1 MQNEETQM
9 TTVAHII
16 NHTHWDREWF
26 LTSIYTNPWIPRLI
40 DTLERL
46 ATDNPDYQFLLDGQ
60 TLVIEDLLNLAPAY
74 HQKVDRLISAGHL
87 IIGPY
92 YCQPDWRITGG
103 ESLIRNLLY
112 GRKDMQQHGGR
123 NHTGWLVDT
132 FGHISQAPQLHDL
145 FGLDAVFVWRGI
157 PQMEP
162 YFRWQGAN
170 GRQLLAINLFGGY
183 RNLYGI
189 THVPEVAIK
198 RLEAEVAKLQPY
210 YPTSDIP
217 LFDGYDLEQNPEDPV
232 LFYREHAA
240 DMPDHIQIKESS
252 PGDFVQV
259 VNDKVP
265 NPPTIPGELNSG
277 KFGAVF
283 PGTLSTRTYLKVM
296 NRDSE
301 YLLFG
306 LCEPL
311 AVLARLKGRAYQSQQ
326 YEAWARSLLQNTIH
340 DCICGVSIDQ
350 VHEKME
356 YSYRELYQAVKKDV
370 GDSLTYILRDFAPGM
385 YAVSTNPFAYE
396 GWQVW
401 GDEIYHLHTQG
412 VGVWRITDTSPV
424 ERPHQAVTEFEWQ
437 NDHYSAVINDDGAVQ
452 VGAATLGYLIV
463 TEEKGDTYS
472 DEVGQHSV
480 TAHVDYP
487 PIITE
492 KSDHHCVVKYQCT
505 FPWKT
510 AQITATVR
518 LTFDETPLLRW
529 QVDLDTKGTNF
540 RVDMAFKTGLSG
552 DVYAGMPFDVV
563 KRPTVDKDLLPRQL
577 DQTLTAVLL
586 GQRELE
592 EVRTFP
598 FHDFVAISDGSSSAA
613 IMAKGIRAY
622 QADDEGTISLTLRR
636 SIDWLTAPNLQYRT
650 GDAGPFMYVPDA
662 RCERTVRHEIAA
674 MIGKTTVDD
683 LTLHR
688 WNAGFQNPPLMVAAR
703 GAGTQTEWQF
713 LQENLPLS
721 SLSIY
726 EDKLLA
732 RFYNPTTRNHPLNR
746 EYQETT
752 VWGSPKAAIKTA
764 PAKGILTIEIP
775 QAFPELSKAPDE
787 GLVTAMSFPEWRVG
801 DNQGLPDPEI
811 IAQIETKITRLERE
825 VSQVETQ
832 LRNVRGEKRFRVQY
846 QYYILK
852 RELYELRLSALL
864 NQRKL
869 AVQGRLDYEYIYTL
883 DPEIAEL
890 GIQLNDL
897 RIKRRIYDYVV
908 GVRP

>member
-1 MQNEETQM
+1 MK
-9 TTVAHII
+9 TVAHII

-26 LTSIYTNPWIPRLI
+26 LTSVYTNPWIPKLI

-46 ATDNPDYQFLLDGQ
+46 ARENPDYQFLLDGQ
-60 TLVIEDLLNLAPAY
+60 TLVIEDLLKLAPDY
-74 HQKVDRLISAGHL
+74 RDKVDWLISAGHL
-87 IIGPY
+87 IVGPY
-92 YCQPDWRITGG
+92 YCQPDWQITGG

-162 YFRWQGAN
+162 YFQWQGAN

-198 RLEAEVAKLQPY
+198 RLEAEAAKLQPY

-240 DMPDHIQIKESS
+240 DLPDHIQIKESS
-252 PGDFVQV
+252 PGDFVQI

-265 NPPTIPGELNSG
+265 NPPIIPGELNSG

-296 NRDSE
+296 NRDCE
-301 YLLFG
+301 HLLFE

-370 GDSLTYILRDFAPGM
+370 GDSLTYILHNFAPGM

-396 GWQVW
+396 GWQVR
-401 GDEIYHLHTQG
+401 GDKIYHLHTQG
-412 VGVWRITDTSPV
+412 VGVWRITDASPV
-424 ERPHQAVTEFEWQ
+424 ERPRQPVSDFKWQ
-437 NDHYSAVINDDGAVQ
+437 NDHYTATVNANGVVQ
-452 VGAATLGYLIV
+452 VDTATLGYLIV

-472 DEVGQHSV
+472 DEAGQHSV
-480 TAHVDYP
+480 TGHAAGP
-487 PIITE
+487 LTIEE
-492 KSDHHCVVKYQCT
+492 KSKHHCVISYRCA
-505 FPWKT
+505 FPWKD
-510 AQITATVR
+510 AQIAATVR

-529 QVDLDTKGTNF
+529 QVDLDSRGTDF
-540 RVDMAFKTGLSG
+540 RVDLAFKTGLSG
-552 DVYAGMPFDVV
+552 DVYAGMPFDVIE
-563 KRPTVDKDLLPRQL
+563 RPTVDKDLLPRQL
-577 DQTLTAVLL
+577 DQKLAAVLL
-586 GQRELE
+586 GQRELG

-598 FHDFVAISDGSSSAA
+598 FHAFVAISDGSSSAA

-622 QADDEGTISLTLRR
+622 QADDDGTISLTLRR
-636 SIDWLTAPNLQYRT
+636 SVEWLTASDLKYRS

-662 RCERTVRHEIAA
+662 RCERTVRHEIAVL
-674 MIGKTTVDD
+674 IDKTTIDD
-683 LTLHR
+683 LTIHSL
-688 WNAGFQNPPLMVAAR
+688 NAGFQNPPLIVAAQ
-703 GAGTQTEWQF
+703 GTGEQTEWQF
-713 LQENLPLS
+713 LQEELPLS

-732 RFYNPTTRNHPLNR
+732 RFYNPTLRNYPLNR
-746 EYQETT
+746 EYLETT
-752 VWGSPKAAIKTA
+752 VWGSPKAPIKTV
-764 PAKGILTIEIP
+764 PAKGILTLEVAKAVP
-775 QAFPELSKAPDE
+775 GLSTPPDE
-787 GLVTAMSFPEWRVG
+787 RVVTSMTFPEWRAG
-801 DNQGLPDPEI
+801 DNNGLPDPNVIE
-811 IAQIETKITRLERE
+811 QLETKIVGLELQ
-825 VSQVETQ
+825 VAQVEEEW
-832 LRNVRGEKRFRVQY
+832 RNASGREQYLVRHR
-846 QYYILK
+846 YYMLK

-864 NQRKL
+864 NRRKL
-869 AVQGRLDYEYIYTL
+869 DLRGRLDHDYLYAL

-890 GIQLNDL
+890 GAQLNEL
-897 RIKRRIYDYVV
+897 RIKRRIYDYVI
-908 GVRP
+908 GVKP

>member
-1 MQNEETQM
+1 MK
-9 TTVAHII
+9 TVAHII

-26 LTSIYTNPWIPRLI
+26 LTSVYTNPWIPKLI

-46 ATDNPDYQFLLDGQ
+46 AKENPDYQFLLDGQ
-60 TLVIEDLLNLAPAY
+60 TLVIEDLLKLAPDY
-74 HQKVDRLISAGHL
+74 RDKVDWLISAGHL
-87 IIGPY
+87 IVGPY
-92 YCQPDWRITGG
+92 YCQPDWQITGG

-162 YFRWQGAN
+162 YFQWQGAN

-198 RLEAEVAKLQPY
+198 RLEAEAAKLQPY

-240 DMPDHIQIKESS
+240 DLPDHIQIKESS
-252 PGDFVQV
+252 PGDFVQI

-296 NRDSE
+296 NRDCE
-301 YLLFG
+301 HLLFE

-356 YSYRELYQAVKKDV
+356 DSYRKLYRDIKQDV
-370 GDSLTYILRDFAPGM
+370 RASLTYILHDFAPGM

-396 GWQVW
+396 GWQVR
-401 GDEIYHLHTQG
+401 GDNVYHLHTKG
-412 VGVWRITDTSPV
+412 IGVWRISDSSPV
-424 ERPHQAVTEFEWQ
+424 ERPRQPVSDFKWQ
-437 NDHYSAVINDDGAVQ
+437 NDHYTATVNANGVVQ
-452 VGAATLGYLIV
+452 VDTATLGYLIV

-472 DEVGQHSV
+472 DEAGQHSV
-480 TAHVDYP
+480 TGHAAGP
-487 PIITE
+487 LTIEE
-492 KSDHHCVVKYQCT
+492 KSRHHCVISYRCA
-505 FPWKT
+505 FPWKD
-510 AQITATVR
+510 AQIAATVR

-529 QVDLDTKGTNF
+529 QVDLDSRGTDF
-540 RVDMAFKTGLSG
+540 RVDLAFKTGLSG
-552 DVYAGMPFDVV
+552 DVYAGMPFDVIE
-563 KRPTVDKDLLPRQL
+563 RPTVDKDLLPRQL
-577 DQTLTAVLL
+577 DQKLAAVLL
-586 GQRELE
+586 GQRELG

-598 FHDFVAISDGSSSAA
+598 FHAFVAISDGSSSAA

-622 QADDEGTISLTLRR
+622 QADDDGTISLTLRR
-636 SIDWLTAPNLQYRT
+636 SVEWLTASDLKYRS

-662 RCERTVRHEIAA
+662 RCERTVRHEIAVL
-674 MIGKTTVDD
+674 IDKTTIDD
-683 LTLHR
+683 LTIHSL
-688 WNAGFQNPPLMVAAR
+688 NAGFQNPPLIVAAQ
-703 GAGTQTEWQF
+703 GTGEQTEWQF
-713 LQENLPLS
+713 LQEELPLS

-732 RFYNPTTRNHPLNR
+732 RFYNPTLRNYPLNR
-746 EYQETT
+746 EYLETT
-752 VWGSPKAAIKTA
+752 VWGSPKAPIKTV
-764 PAKGILTIEIP
+764 PAKGILTLEIAKAVP
-775 QAFPELSKAPDE
+775 GLSTPPDE
-787 GLVTAMSFPEWRVG
+787 RVVTSMTFPEWRVG
-801 DNQGLPDPEI
+801 DNQGLPASEI
-811 IAQIETKITRLERE
+811 IAQLETKIARLELQ
-825 VSQVETQ
+825 VAQVEEEW
-832 LRNVRGEKRFRVQY
+832 RNASGREQYLVRHR
-846 QYYILK
+846 YYMLK

-864 NQRKL
+864 NRRKL
-869 AVQGRLDYEYIYTL
+869 DLRGRLDHDYLYAL

-890 GIQLNDL
+890 GAQLNEL
-897 RIKRRIYDYVV
+897 RIKRRIYDYVI
-908 GVRP
+908 GVKP

>member
-1 MQNEETQM
+1 MK
-9 TTVAHII
+9 TVAHII

-26 LTSIYTNPWIPRLI
+26 LTSVYTNPWIPKLI

-46 ATDNPDYQFLLDGQ
+46 ARENPDYQFLLDGQ
-60 TLVIEDLLNLAPAY
+60 TLVIEDLLKLAPDY
-74 HQKVDRLISAGHL
+74 RDKVDWLISAGHL
-87 IIGPY
+87 IVGPY
-92 YCQPDWRITGG
+92 YCQPDWQITGG

-162 YFRWQGAN
+162 YFQWQGAN

-198 RLEAEVAKLQPY
+198 RLEAEAAKLQPY

-240 DMPDHIQIKESS
+240 DLPDHIQIKESS
-252 PGDFVQV
+252 PGDFVQI

-265 NPPTIPGELNSG
+265 NPPIIPGELNSG

-296 NRDSE
+296 NRDCE
-301 YLLFG
+301 HLLFE

-370 GDSLTYILRDFAPGM
+370 GDSLTYILHDFAPGM

-396 GWQVW
+396 GWQVR
-401 GDEIYHLHTQG
+401 GDKIYHLHTQG
-412 VGVWRITDTSPV
+412 VGVWRITDASPV
-424 ERPHQAVTEFEWQ
+424 ERPRQPVSDFKWQ
-437 NDHYSAVINDDGAVQ
+437 NDHYTATVNANGVVQ
-452 VGAATLGYLIV
+452 VDTATLGYLIV

-472 DEVGQHSV
+472 DEAGQHSV
-480 TAHVDYP
+480 TGHAAGP
-487 PIITE
+487 LTIEE
-492 KSDHHCVVKYQCT
+492 KSRHHCVISYRCA
-505 FPWKT
+505 FPWKD
-510 AQITATVR
+510 AQIAATVR

-529 QVDLDTKGTNF
+529 QVDLDSRGTDF
-540 RVDMAFKTGLSG
+540 RVDLAFKTGLSG
-552 DVYAGMPFDVV
+552 DVYAGMPFDVIE
-563 KRPTVDKDLLPRQL
+563 RPTVDKDLLPRQL
-577 DQTLTAVLL
+577 DQKLAAVLL
-586 GQRELE
+586 GQRELG

-622 QADDEGTISLTLRR
+622 QVDDDGTISLTLRR
-636 SIDWLTAPNLQYRT
+636 SVEWLTASDLKYRS

-662 RCERTVRHEIAA
+662 RCERTVRHEIAVL
-674 MIGKTTVDD
+674 IDKTTIDD
-683 LTLHR
+683 LTIHSL
-688 WNAGFQNPPLMVAAR
+688 NAGFQNPPLIVAAQ
-703 GAGTQTEWQF
+703 GTGEQTEWQF
-713 LQENLPLS
+713 LQEELPLS

-732 RFYNPTTRNHPLNR
+732 RFYNPTLRNYPLNR
-746 EYQETT
+746 EYLETT
-752 VWGSPKAAIKTA
+752 VWGSPKAPIKTV
-764 PAKGILTIEIP
+764 PAKGILTLEVAKAVP
-775 QAFPELSKAPDE
+775 GLSTPPDE
-787 GLVTAMSFPEWRVG
+787 RVVTSMTFPEWRVG
-801 DNQGLPDPEI
+801 DNNGLPDPNV
-811 IAQIETKITRLERE
+811 IEQLEAKIVGLELQ
-825 VSQVETQ
+825 VAQVEEQ
-832 LRNVRGEKRFRVQY
+832 WHSASGREQYLVRHR
-846 QYYILK
+846 YYMLK

-864 NQRKL
+864 NRRKL
-869 AVQGRLDYEYIYTL
+869 DLRGRLDHDYLYAL

-890 GIQLNDL
+890 GAQLNEL
-897 RIKRRIYDYVV
+897 RIKRRIYDYVI
-908 GVRP
+908 GVKP

>member
-1 MQNEETQM
+1 MK
-9 TTVAHII
+9 TVAHII

-26 LTSIYTNPWIPRLI
+26 LTSVYTNPWIPKLI

-46 ATDNPDYQFLLDGQ
+46 ARENPDYQFLLDGQ
-60 TLVIEDLLNLAPAY
+60 TLVIEDLLKLAPDY
-74 HQKVDRLISAGHL
+74 RDKVDWLISVGHL
-87 IIGPY
+87 IVGPY
-92 YCQPDWRITGG
+92 YCQPDWQITGG

-162 YFRWQGAN
+162 YFQWQGAN

-198 RLEAEVAKLQPY
+198 RLEAEAAKLQPY

-240 DMPDHIQIKESS
+240 DLPDHIQIKESS
-252 PGDFVQV
+252 PGDFVQI

-265 NPPTIPGELNSG
+265 NPPIIPGELNSG

-296 NRDSE
+296 NRDCE
-301 YLLFG
+301 HLLFE

-356 YSYRELYQAVKKDV
+356 DSYRKLYRDIKQDV
-370 GDSLTYILRDFAPGM
+370 RASLTYILHDFTPGM

-396 GWQVW
+396 GWQVL
-401 GDEIYHLHTQG
+401 GDNVYHLHTKG
-412 VGVWRITDTSPV
+412 IGGWRISDSSPV
-424 ERPHQAVTEFEWQ
+424 ERPRQPVSDFKWQ
-437 NDHYSAVINDDGAVQ
+437 NDHYTATVNANGVVQ
-452 VGAATLGYLIV
+452 VDTATLGYLIV

-472 DEVGQHSV
+472 DEAGQHSV
-480 TAHVDYP
+480 TGHAAGP
-487 PIITE
+487 LTIEE
-492 KSDHHCVVKYQCT
+492 KSRHHCVISYRCA
-505 FPWKT
+505 FPWKD
-510 AQITATVR
+510 AQIAATVR

-529 QVDLDTKGTNF
+529 QVDLDSRGTDF
-540 RVDMAFKTGLSG
+540 RVDLAFKTGLSG
-552 DVYAGMPFDVV
+552 DVYAGMPFDVIE
-563 KRPTVDKDLLPRQL
+563 RPTVDKDLLPRQL
-577 DQTLTAVLL
+577 DQKLAAVLL
-586 GQRELE
+586 GQRELG

-598 FHDFVAISDGSSSAA
+598 FHDFAAISDGSSSAA

-622 QADDEGTISLTLRR
+622 QADDDGTISLTLRR
-636 SIDWLTAPNLQYRT
+636 SVEWLTASDLKYRS

-662 RCERTVRHEIAA
+662 RCERTVRHEIAVL
-674 MIGKTTVDD
+674 IDKTTIDD
-683 LTLHR
+683 LTIHSL
-688 WNAGFQNPPLMVAAR
+688 NAGFQNPPLIVAAQ
-703 GAGTQTEWQF
+703 GTGEQTEWQF
-713 LQENLPLS
+713 LQEELPLS

-732 RFYNPTTRNHPLNR
+732 RFYNPTLRNYPLNR
-746 EYQETT
+746 EYLETT
-752 VWGSPKAAIKTA
+752 VWGSPKAPIKTV
-764 PAKGILTIEIP
+764 PAKGILTLEVAKAVP
-775 QAFPELSKAPDE
+775 GLSTPPDE
-787 GLVTAMSFPEWRVG
+787 RVVTSMTFPEWRAG
-801 DNQGLPDPEI
+801 DNNGLPDPNVIE
-811 IAQIETKITRLERE
+811 QLETKIVGLELQ
-825 VSQVETQ
+825 VAQVEEEW
-832 LRNVRGEKRFRVQY
+832 RNASGREQYLVRHR
-846 QYYILK
+846 YYMLK

-864 NQRKL
+864 NRRKL
-869 AVQGRLDYEYIYTL
+869 DLRGRLDHDYLYAL

-890 GIQLNDL
+890 GAQLNEL
-897 RIKRRIYDYVV
+897 RIKRRIYDYVI
-908 GVRP
+908 GVKP